1 MMFRVHITPKLL
13 NHAPKNPVYP
23 CPEGNCHASKTIFG
37 FDMFDSCLT
46 PFGVCRIGY
55 TWLGPSQMGNA
66 HSEVK
71 KLYELN
77 NWEAGDTPI
86 SKLKK
91 RMKIMGHDFAVAF
104 YFDERSANGK
114 LYKVVLAHFDSKK
127 MDSAWLNSIKNI
139 LVEKY
144 GNPAFFDVKDNMKIS
159 MWTKTAGLLKLTTL
173 TGKTVMCA
181 IEYMSVGTES
191 KKL

>member
-1 MMFRVHITPKLL
+1 MNQKIQFTHARKEIVMFPGRYLVLI
-13 NHAPKNPVYP
+13 
-23 CPEGNCHASKTIFG
+23 
-37 FDMFDSCLT
+37 CL
-46 PFGVCRIGY
+46 IAA
-55 TWLGPSQMGNA
+55 LPSLVFAESDIPGWGNA
-66 HSEVK
+66 KWGMPHSEVK
-71 KLYELN
+71 KLYELS
-77 NWEAGDTPI
+77 NWEPGDTPI

-91 RMKIMGHDFAVAF
+91 RIKIIGHDFAVAF

-144 GNPAFFDVKDNMKIS
+144 GNPAFFDVQDNMKIS

>member
-1 MMFRVHITPKLL
+1 
-13 NHAPKNPVYP
+13 
-23 CPEGNCHASKTIFG
+23 
-37 FDMFDSCLT
+37 
-46 PFGVCRIGY
+46 
-55 TWLGPSQMGNA
+55 
-66 HSEVK
+66 
-71 KLYELN
+71 
-77 NWEAGDTPI
+77 
-86 SKLKK
+86 
-91 RMKIMGHDFAVAF
+91 MGHDFAVAF
-104 YFDERSANGK
+104 YFVERSANGK

-139 LVEKY
+139 MVEKY

-181 IEYMSVGTES
+181 IEYISVGTES

>member
-1 MMFRVHITPKLL
+1 MHLKIQFTLARKEIVMLPRRYLVLICLIAALPPLVFAESDIP
-13 NHAPKNPVYP
+13 
-23 CPEGNCHASKTIFG
+23 GWGKTKWG
-37 FDMFDSCLT
+37 M
-46 PFGVCRIGY
+46 P
-55 TWLGPSQMGNA
+55 
-66 HSEVK
+66 HSEVT

-77 NWEAGDTPI
+77 NWEAGDRPI

-91 RMKIMGHDFAVAF
+91 RIKILGHDFAVAF
-104 YFDERSANGK
+104 YFDDRSAGVK
-114 LYKVVLAHFDSKK
+114 LYKVALAHFDTKK

>member
-1 MMFRVHITPKLL
+1 MLPRRYLVLI
-13 NHAPKNPVYP
+13 
-23 CPEGNCHASKTIFG
+23 
-37 FDMFDSCLT
+37 CLIAAL
-46 PFGVCRIGY
+46 PPLVFAESDIPGWGKAK
-55 TWLGPSQMGNA
+55 WGMS

-77 NWEAGDTPI
+77 NWEAGDTAI

-91 RMKIMGHDFAVAF
+91 KIKIMGHDFAVAF

-114 LYKVVLAHFDSKK
+114 LYKVALARFDTTKR
-127 MDSAWLNSIKNI
+127 DSAWLNSIKNI

-144 GNPAFFDVKDNMKIS
+144 GNPTLFDVKDRMKIS
-159 MWTKTAGLLKLTTL
+159 MWIKSAGQLKLTTL

-181 IEYMSVGTES
+181 IEYISVRTE
-191 KKL
+191 KEKL